1 LAKIEKPLILVIN
14 PGSTSTKVAVFSG
27 KEKIEQENIIHDAE
41 ELNKFHSLWNQFD
54 YRILAIEKFL
64 ASIKVDAPFDAIV
77 GRGGILK
84 PLKRG
89 TYLVNEEMIK
99 DARQGIRG
107 AHVSNLGC
115 ALADRI
121 ADKYKCEAYIVDP
134 VSVDEFEPKARYSG
148 HPLFERRSLSHS
160 LNLRAAAFWA
170 AEKLNINANEN
181 SFIVA
186 HLGSGISIAPVKKGC
201 VIDVN
206 DASSAGPFSPER
218 TGGLPLLP
226 FIDLCFSGKYSK
238 NQIIEMVMSKG
249 GLMAYLG
256 TKDLEKVEEM
266 IEQGNENALNVYLAM
281 TYQIAKEIGAM
292 ATVVNGD
299 VKAIVLTGGLAKSNK
314 LVTEITGRVM
324 FIAPIFVFSGE
335 LEMEAMA
342 EGVLRILRNE
352 EKVKEYS

>member
-1 LAKIEKPLILVIN
+1 MANVEKPLILVIN
-14 PGSTSTKVAVFSG
+14 PGSVSTKVAIFSG
-27 KEKIEQENIIHDAE
+27 NEKIEQEQIVHNPE
-41 ELNKFHSLWNQFD
+41 ELNAFHSLWNQFE
-54 YRILAIEKFL
+54 YRIAAIEKFL
-64 ASIKVDAPFDAIV
+64 ASVKINKPFNAIV

-99 DARQGIRG
+99 DARQGVRG

-121 ADKYKCEAYIVDP
+121 ADKYNCEAYVVDP
-134 VSVDEFEPKARYSG
+134 VSVDEFKPIARYSG
-148 HPLFERRSLSHS
+148 HPAIQRRALSHS

-181 SFIVA
+181 NFIVA
-186 HLGSGISIAPVKKGC
+186 HLGSGISIAPIKNGR

-218 TGGLPLLP
+218 TGGLPLIP
-226 FIDLCFSGKYSK
+226 FIDLCFSGNYSK
-238 NQIIEMVMSKG
+238 SHMIDLVMSKG

-266 IEQGNENALNVYLAM
+266 IEQGDENASNVYLAM

-292 ATVVNGD
+292 ATVVNGA
-299 VKAIVLTGGLAKSNK
+299 VKAIVLTGGLANSNK

-324 FIAPIFVFSGE
+324 FIAPVFVFPGE

-342 EGVLRILRNE
+342 EGILRVLRGD
-352 EKVKEYS
+352 EKVKEY

>member
-1 LAKIEKPLILVIN
+1 LAANDNPLILVIN
-14 PGSTSTKVAVFSG
+14 PGSISTKIAVFSG
-27 KEKIEQENIIHDAE
+27 SEKIEQETIVHPQE
-41 ELNKFHSLWNQFD
+41 ELNAFHSLWNQFE
-54 YRILAIEKFL
+54 YRIEAIEKFL
-64 ASIKVDAPFDAIV
+64 TRVKIESPFDAIV

-99 DARQGIRG
+99 DARQGVRG

-121 ADKYKCEAYIVDP
+121 ADRYNCEAYIVDP
-134 VSVDEFEPKARYSG
+134 VSVDEFEPVARFSG
-148 HPLFERRSLSHS
+148 HPAIQRRALSHS

-170 AEKLNINANEN
+170 AKKLDINANESN
-181 SFIVA
+181 FVVA
-186 HLGSGISIAPVKKGC
+186 HLGSGISIAPIKNGR

-218 TGGLPLLP
+218 TGGLPLIP
-226 FIDLCFSGKYSK
+226 FIDLCFSGNHSK
-238 NQIIEMVMSKG
+238 SQMIEWVMSKG

-256 TKDLEKVEEM
+256 TKDLKNVEEK
-266 IEQGNENALNVYLAM
+266 IEQGDEKALNVFLAM
-281 TYQIAKEIGAM
+281 AYQIAKEIGAM
-292 ATVVNGD
+292 ATVVNGA
-299 VKAIVLTGGLAKSNK
+299 VKAIVLTGGLANSNK

-324 FIAPIFVFSGE
+324 YIAPVFVFPGE

-342 EGVLRILRNE
+342 EGILRIFRNE
-352 EKVKEYS
+352 EAVKDY